1 MTKLG
6 DEVVNI
12 QGSIQCVTVFLIWL
26 LVVLSSHSPY
36 SFARQQYSFIHSQH
50 SSINSQYLSIHSSVY
65 SQYWFVHS
73 QYLSVHSQHS
83 ADHSSLSSQYLQYY
97 LSSFI
102 TDRELSLFVILFKV
116 TYPLFY
122 HTSDYN
128 SITVSKKYLPPL
140 QFFKMSF
147 CFVLFPQCTYFQAR
161 SSCIQNMKDFIRGL
175 QN

>member
-1 MTKLG
+1 MSTRSTRFSTR
-6 DEVVNI
+6 
-12 QGSIQCVTVFLIWL
+12 SIC
-26 LVVLSSHSPY
+26 LSTRSTPLAIRLSAHSTCSTICRP
-36 SFARQQYSFIHSQH
+36 
-50 SSINSQYLSIHSSVY
+50 
-65 SQYWFVHS
+65 
-73 QYLSVHSQHS
+73 
-83 ADHSSLSSQYLQYY
+83 
-97 LSSFI
+97 FI

-140 QFFKMSF
+140 QFFKMFF